1 MKIRNGFVSNSSSS
15 SFVLCKM
22 DMTDEQMKE
31 FRLVIIRAEETD
43 MDGATC
49 IFESARH
56 FHGQLS
62 MHDKVVEAYLG
73 GQNLEAE
80 MDM

>member
-22 DMTDEQMKE
+22 DMGDEQMKE
-31 FRLVIIRAEETD
+31 FRLVISRAER
-43 MDGATC
+43 MDGETC

-56 FHGQLS
+56 FHGQIS
-62 MHDKVVEAYLG
+62 MHDKVVEVYLG

-80 MDM
+80 IDM